1 MTEYLQKVPR
11 EFIFPFFFVY
21 VCMCVCEVN
30 ERHCVDNN
38 EQSPFSFRRLP
49 LFTKKT
55 PFLAFTLR

>member
-21 VCMCVCEVN
+21 VCMCMCEVN

-49 LFTKKT
+49 LFTEKT
-55 PFLAFTLR
+55 PF